1 MLPVEKGWGYPTLLI
16 SGLINFSLGDSGEH
30 FAITHKEL
38 QQNINLLSVN
48 LHFTCDLIIQNVN
61 YQKEII
67 VVIFGAKYLRMH
79 E

>member
-1 MLPVEKGWGYPTLLI
+1 MLPGEKGWGYPTLLI
-16 SGLINFSLGDSGEH
+16 SGLINFSLGDSGEY

-67 VVIFGAKYLRMH
+67 VVIFGAKYSRMH